1 MVQIGLIS
9 TGVGTNPKHSQTSA
23 SNQLQNSH
31 SSQLIRWCRVGITSW
46 VGTNAHNSQTSASN
60 ELQSSRTSSSQQVR
74 WFRVVLTSWDGT
86 NAAMPIMV
94 EHLAQI
100 SYRALVAHNRSAGRE
115 WSYLVE
121 LELINTNSQTSGSN
135 EPHNCSHPQLACWCS
150 GHLVELESFP
160 KTGQTSASN
169 YLQNSLN
176 SQAARWYRMV
186 ISSCVGT
193 DQRHS
198 RTSSSNE
205 PHNFTDSQPVLWCRV
220 LI

>member
-1 MVQIGLIS
+1 MPIVVKHLPQICYRALVLHNRS
-9 TGVGTNPKHSQTSA
+9 AGTE
-23 SNQLQNSH
+23 
-31 SSQLIRWCRVGITSW
+31 SSYLVELERIPIIVKLLRQMSYRAIAQV
-46 VGTNAHNSQTSASN
+46 AHNRFAGS
-60 ELQSSRTSSSQQVR
+60 
-74 WFRVVLTSWDGT
+74 DGT

-100 SYRALVAHNRSAGRE
+100 NYRALVAHNRSAGTE

-160 KTGQTSASN
+160 KTCQTSASN
-169 YLQNSLN
+169 YLQNS
-176 SQAARWYRMV
+176 
-186 ISSCVGT
+186 SCVGT
-193 DQRHS
+193 DQKHS

-205 PHNFTDSQPVLWCRV
+205 PHNFSDSQPVRWCRV